1 MLGLLTFLPP
11 MSLHL
16 VPSREAWIAFIIKAV
31 NSDNV
36 IAPIRIHI
44 IPNKRPQR
52 VLGVLSPYLM
62 RKRNQISLRFEDSL
76 ASIRRGLSNTPKPLR
91 FVKGSLRIVL
101 PVNAVNASRYTGN
114 LINHLSLDGN
124 WKSICKSLRKY
135 FISNC
140 QGLLKML
147 SNWTTRLS

>member
-16 VPSREAWIAFIIKAV
+16 VPSREAWIAFVIKAV

-101 PVNAVNASRYTGN
+101 PVNASRFIGN
-114 LINHLSLDGN
+114 LINRLSLDGN

-135 FISNC
+135 FTSNC